1 MLDPKDS
8 KLLSVGLASTAKEM
22 WDAIKE
28 MFSNDGNN
36 SHIFSLFQQFV
47 DNKQGER
54 SLPEFFAAYN
64 INEFHEL
71 LPLSTNLETQKR
83 QWENLFVCGF
93 LMNLN
98 EQYYTLRSQLLGDST
113 TPTLQSAFSSLQ
125 FASLILSSPGVDL
138 EHSAMA
144 AHGCV
149 RDTGKSKNCDR
160 LCEFCGKRGH
170 TMDRCWDKHS
180 KPDWATKGAKLSN
193 IPKAAAANGSTSS
206 SAIPQDVIQISKEEY
221 DRLLH
226 SQPSSIASHALQSGT
241 GTLAAFSCNYFFDKQ
256 RICIQKAQRHKV
268 YREYTRQLRPQKTTT
283 KKESPPFKWKLS
295 TLRSL

>member
-8 KLLSVGLASTAKEM
+8 KYAAWHQSNCAVKTWMLNSLELEITVSVGLASTAKEM

-71 LPLSTNLETQKR
+71 LPLSTDLETQKR
-83 QWENLFVCGF
+83 QWENPFVRGF

-113 TPTLQSAFSSLQ
+113 TPTLQSAFSHLQ

-144 AHGCV
+144 ARGRV
-149 RDTGKSKNCDR
+149 RDTGKSKNCYR

-193 IPKAAAANGSTSS
+193 IPKAAAVIVASNGSTSS

-226 SQPSSIASHALQSGT
+226 SQPSSIVSHAL
-241 GTLAAFSCNYFFDKQ
+241 
-256 RICIQKAQRHKV
+256 
-268 YREYTRQLRPQKTTT
+268 
-283 KKESPPFKWKLS
+283 
-295 TLRSL
+295 

>member
-1 MLDPKDS
+1 
-8 KLLSVGLASTAKEM
+8 M

-71 LPLSTNLETQKR
+71 LPLSTDLETQKC
-83 QWENLFVCGF
+83 QWENPFVCGF

-113 TPTLQSAFSSLQ
+113 TSTLQSAFSHLQ

-144 AHGCV
+144 ARGRV

-160 LCEFCGKRGH
+160 LCEFCGKQGH
-170 TMDRCWDKHS
+170 TMD
-180 KPDWATKGAKLSN
+180 
-193 IPKAAAANGSTSS
+193 
-206 SAIPQDVIQISKEEY
+206 
-221 DRLLH
+221 
-226 SQPSSIASHALQSGT
+226 
-241 GTLAAFSCNYFFDKQ
+241 
-256 RICIQKAQRHKV
+256 
-268 YREYTRQLRPQKTTT
+268 
-283 KKESPPFKWKLS
+283 
-295 TLRSL
+295 